1 MRRKGKRGER
11 RNGKRR
17 KRGRRWE
24 IRGEGRDEEVKKG
37 RRGLI
42 WEDLQTLSP
51 KETEIKRT
59 LNAECFLCLS
69 ACHSFVTALLFMA
82 SDG

>member
-1 MRRKGKRGER
+1 MGD
-11 RNGKRR
+11 
-17 KRGRRWE
+17 W
-24 IRGEGRDEEVKKG
+24 GEGRDEEVKKG

-59 LNAECFLCLS
+59 LDAECFLCLS
-69 ACHSFVTALLFMA
+69 GLSLFCYSFAFY
-82 SDG
+82 G